1 MKILYQP
8 TANVCQSEG
17 CVWKTAVLSS
27 AADVSGV
34 LERGGRFGGGPWDLL
49 LPPSHVSIES
59 IKRIL
64 SFRFLLI
71 RIYFPVA
78 FYDNIVNVF
87 FGNST
92 DFKMLKWL

>member
-1 MKILYQP
+1 M
-8 TANVCQSEG
+8 
-17 CVWKTAVLSS
+17 CVNLKGVYGKLQCYLPQQTCL
-27 AADVSGV
+27 GV
-34 LERGGRFGGGPWDLL
+34 LEHGGRVGGGPWDLL
-49 LPPSHVSIES
+49 LPPSRVSMES
-59 IKRIL
+59 IKSIW